1 MKGMNIFMKKVIA
14 VLLTVAMLASV
25 LCMNVSAAETS
36 VTKEKLQLLT
46 EYYRGSSGI
55 MGIPIVHYQ
64 YNYAWK
70 AAEDVLGDENSTEAD
85 YQNALDVLKN
95 DALNNVFVYY
105 YYAEATYGLALKE
118 ENYNN
123 WYSEED
129 WTDFQNKL
137 AQLKVVLDENKGN
150 KVEESFESELAN
162 AYRALMGSYN
172 KMTNAYTLKGDLNK
186 DGEVNVLDVT
196 LLQKY
201 LAGTENLTG
210 AQKMLANAEEYENP
224 KITEA
229 TLIQKYAAEQ
239 ISEFPDYGNFFAED
253 ERANY
258 LDEDLVYERTL
269 NFNICP
275 RKASPQIY
283 RISNEYKYQQYD
295 IIFGYY
301 LWCNQ
306 NGYEP

>member
-1 MKGMNIFMKKVIA
+1 MKKAIA
-14 VLLTVAMLASV
+14 VLLTVVILASSFC
-25 LCMNVSAAETS
+25 LNVSAAETS

-70 AAEDVLGDENSTEAD
+70 AAEDVLKDENSTEAD
-85 YQNALDVLKN
+85 YQNALDMLKN
-95 DALNNVFVYY
+95 DALNNVFVYFD
-105 YYAEATYGLALKE
+105 YAEATYELALQE

-137 AQLKVVLDENKGN
+137 AQLKVVLDKSNG
-150 KVEESFESELAN
+150 EESLELAN

-210 AQKMLANAEEYENP
+210 AQRMLANAEEYENP

-239 ISEFPDYGNFFAED
+239 ISEFPDYGNFFVED
-253 ERANY
+253 ERVNY
-258 LDEDLVYERTL
+258 LDEDIVYERTL

-275 RKASPQIY
+275 RKISSQIY
-283 RISNEYKYQQYD
+283 RIRNEYKYQTYD

-306 NGYEP
+306 NSYEP